1 MSNFK
6 YVCNGD
12 SCCLVPNYLIPK
24 NTKKECENYS
34 ICFNQIDKDD
44 EFCKDC
50 LILPYE
56 NKKRIIE
63 KAECSLCS
71 KKSNISVRREECE
84 HTLCVNCFRKMFF
97 KKSLSMPVFPY
108 LNQEYDENIKY
119 EYDENIEIYKRDLD
133 YWNKFQMI
141 DHDENKICRKCM

>member
-50 LILPYE
+50 LLLPYE

-84 HTLCVNCFRKMFF
+84 HTLCVNCFRKIYFGIEVSKPKYKIDFTSEM
-97 KKSLSMPVFPY
+97 LD
-108 LNQEYDENIKY
+108 EYNERLEK
-119 EYDENIEIYKRDLD
+119 
-133 YWNKFQMI
+133 WNKFQRVYNM
-141 DHDENKICRKCM
+141 EKFNSRCFECN